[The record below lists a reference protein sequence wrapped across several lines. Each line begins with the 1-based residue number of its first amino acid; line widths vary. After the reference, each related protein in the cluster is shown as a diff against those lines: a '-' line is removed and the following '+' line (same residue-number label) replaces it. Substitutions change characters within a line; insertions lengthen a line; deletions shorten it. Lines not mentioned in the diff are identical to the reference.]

1 MYFRKGILILAM
13 TVLGAGTAFAQISP
27 LKPEGWTDLQAWSH
41 GLGLIV
47 NGRRLCGLD
56 YDQAKIDEHYAM
68 IASVGGVNMTTLQQ
82 AALQWADI
90 QAPHVTR
97 ETCGIARRIAKRNGW
112 LR

>member
-1 MYFRKGILILAM
+1 MYFRKWIFILAM
-13 TVLGAGTAFAQISP
+13 TILGSNMTFAQISP
-27 LKPEGWTDLQAWSH
+27 MKPEGWTDLQAWSH

-47 NGRRLCGLD
+47 NGQRLCGLD
-56 YDQAKIDEHYAM
+56 YDQAKIDEHYAT
-68 IASVGGVNMTTLQQ
+68 IGSVSGVNMATLRQ

-97 ETCGIARRIAKRNGW
+97 ETCRTARRIAKRNNW